1 MFVWYNE
8 NPRGN
13 YFAGDCVIRAI
24 SIVTGDSWD
33 DIYDELC
40 EFVEDE
46 LNEMTKKL
54 RKSGGQMSAND
65 LEYLNKLTETAN
77 NIDTKINRAE
87 SKDGYSDSWYDN
99 DSMANRGGNR
109 GGNRSREPWEPNRR
123 SNANRSMDDR
133 SMEYSRGEDM
143 REEFMERVEMLR
155 NKAPDERTRMKFDK
169 FLNDLR

>member
-1 MFVWYNE
+1 MDKKIEVY
-8 NPRGN
+8 
-13 YFAGDCVIRAI
+13 Y
-24 SIVTGDSWD
+24 
-33 DIYDELC
+33 ELC

-54 RKSGGQMSAND
+54 RKSGGQMSTTD

-87 SKDGYSDSWYDN
+87 SKDGYSGNWYDN

-109 GGNRSREPWEPNRR
+109 GGNRSRESWESNRR

-133 SMEYSRGEDM
+133 SMEYSRGEEM
-143 REEFMERVEMLR
+143 REEFMEKVEMLR

>member
-1 MFVWYNE
+1 MDKKIEVY
-8 NPRGN
+8 
-13 YFAGDCVIRAI
+13 Y
-24 SIVTGDSWD
+24 
-33 DIYDELC
+33 ELC

-46 LNEMTKKL
+46 LSEMTKKL
-54 RKSGGQMSAND
+54 RKSGGQMSTTD

-87 SKDGYSDSWYDN
+87 SKDGYSGAWYDN
-99 DSMANRGGNR
+99 DSMANRGR
-109 GGNRSREPWEPNRR
+109 NRSREPWEPNRR

-133 SMEYSRGEDM
+133 PMDYSRGEEM